1 MVDETML
8 KTLPS
13 DPGVYIMKNAEGKVI
28 YVGKAKILKNRVRQY
43 FQNTEKHPP
52 KVAAMVSK
60 VDTFE
65 YILTDS
71 ELEALVLE
79 CNLIKKYRPYYNI
92 LLKDDKN
99 YPYIK
104 VTSDEYPKIKR
115 SRRMIKDGSK
125 YFGPYT
131 SSAQVREAIDFT
143 CKLFKVPTCDLKF
156 PRDMGKKRACINA
169 QIGTCC
175 APCENVISEDKYAKI
190 IEDACNFLEGN
201 TGKLL
206 KDMEEQMSEASAN
219 LEFERA
225 ASIRDKINAI
235 KQMENKQKIVSEKYA
250 DEDVIGFFVNETKAF
265 AEVFFIRH
273 GRLLGHHGT
282 VISNT
287 AGMSEEEIASSF
299 IKQFYRDADYIP
311 KSIYI
316 QFEIEDRELICEFLS
331 EISGRS
337 VKIITPKRGD
347 KKSLVEMAHKN
358 AKQSALN
365 FMLKNA
371 EDSKSVKRLILD
383 LKEELG
389 LDLPPYRIESYDIS
403 NTGGKDNVG
412 SMVVF
417 VNAEPARSKYRRF
430 KIETANGGDDYHSMA
445 EMILRRLAHARDEET
460 AIERGDLLIENA
472 KFLPLPDCIF
482 LDGGKGHLSVI
493 SELLELTDFDIPLF
507 AMVKDDHHRTN
518 ALLKSDGSSVGLKRN
533 SAEFRLVANIQE
545 EVHRFAIEYHRKL
558 RNKKM
563 KGSTL
568 CEIEGVG
575 EKTAK
580 KLLRHFKSMAKIK
593 SASIDE
599 LREVGVSQKT
609 AENIYAH
616 FNEKYDEK

>member
-1 MVDETML
+1 MVDELML
-8 KTLPS
+8 KSLPA
-13 DPGVYIMKNAEGKVI
+13 DPGVYIMKDKTGKVI

-43 FQNTEKHPP
+43 FQNTEKHTP

-104 VTSDEYPKIKR
+104 VTNEDYPRLKL
-115 SRRMIKDGSK
+115 SRRMEKDGAK

-131 SSAQVREAIDFT
+131 SSAQVREAIDFA
-143 CKLFKVPTCDLKF
+143 CKLFKIPSCDIKL
-156 PRDMGKKRACINA
+156 PRDMAKRRACINA
-169 QIGTCC
+169 QIGKCC
-175 APCENVISEDKYAKI
+175 APCENVISKEGYAKI
-190 IEDACNFLEGN
+190 IDDACSFLDGN
-201 TGKLL
+201 TGRLVSEL
-206 KDMEEQMSEASAN
+206 EAQMLYASNN

-250 DEDVIGFFVNETKAF
+250 DEDIIGFFVAENRTF
-265 AEVFFIRH
+265 AEVFFVRH

-287 AGMSEEEIASSF
+287 KGMSEEEIADSF
-299 IKQFYRDADYIP
+299 LKQFYKDADFIP
-311 KSIYI
+311 KNIYI
-316 QFEIEDRELICEFLS
+316 QFECEDRELICEFLS

-337 VKIITPKRGD
+337 VKVITPKRGE

-365 FMLKNA
+365 FLLKNGEGA
-371 EDSKSVKRLILD
+371 KGVKRLILD

-389 LDLPPYRIESYDIS
+389 LDSPPYRIESYDIS
-403 NTGGKDNVG
+403 NTAGEDNVG

-430 KIETANGGDDYHSMA
+430 KIEKAAGGDDYHSMA
-445 EMILRRLAHARDEET
+445 EMILRRLTHARDEEK
-460 AIERGDLLIENA
+460 AIEKGEILREDA

-518 ALLKSDGSSVGLKRN
+518 ALLKNDGSSVGLKRN
-533 SAEFRLVANIQE
+533 TAEFRLVANIQE

-558 RNKKM
+558 RGKKM

-568 CEIEGVG
+568 YEIEGVG

-580 KLLRHFKSMAKIK
+580 KLLRHFKSIANIRA
-593 SASIDE
+593 ASVDE
-599 LREVGVSQKT
+599 LRLAGVPVNT
-609 AENIYAH
+609 AEKIYDY
-616 FNEKYDEK
+616 FNKK

>member
-1 MVDETML
+1 MVDELML
-8 KTLPS
+8 KSLPK
-13 DPGVYIMKNAEGKVI
+13 DPGVYIMKDKTGKVI

-43 FQNTEKHPP
+43 FQNTDKHTP

-60 VDTFE
+60 IDTFE

-104 VTSDEYPKIKR
+104 VTNEDYPRIKR
-115 SRRMIKDGSK
+115 SRRLLKDGAK

-143 CKLFKVPTCDLKF
+143 CKLFKIPTCEYKF
-156 PRDMGKKRACINA
+156 PHDMGKKRACINA
-169 QIGTCC
+169 QIGKCC
-175 APCENVISEDKYAKI
+175 APCENVISKEEYAKI
-190 IEDACNFLEGN
+190 IDDACNFLDGN
-201 TGKLL
+201 TGKLMSRL
-206 KDMEEQMSEASAN
+206 EEQMLEAADN

-235 KQMENKQKIVSEKYA
+235 KQMENKQKIVSEKCA
-250 DEDVIGFFVNETKAF
+250 DEDVIGFFVSENKTF

-287 AGMSEEEIASSF
+287 KGMSEEEIADSF
-299 IKQFYRDADYIP
+299 LKQFYKDADYIP
-311 KSIYI
+311 KNIYI
-316 QFEIEDRELICEFLS
+316 QFECDDRELICAFLS

-337 VKIITPKRGD
+337 VKVITPKRGE
-347 KKSLVEMAHKN
+347 KKSLTEMAHKN

-365 FMLKNA
+365 FLLKNG
-371 EDSKSVKRLILD
+371 EGTKSVKRLILD
-383 LKEELG
+383 LKEEMG
-389 LDLPPYRIESYDIS
+389 LESPPYRIESYDIS
-403 NTGGKDNVG
+403 NTAGEDNVG

-430 KIETANGGDDYHSMA
+430 KIETAQGGDDYHSMA
-445 EMILRRLAHARDEET
+445 EMILRRLTHARDEEK
-460 AIERGDLLIENA
+460 AIEKGELLREDA

-493 SELLELTDFDIPLF
+493 SELLEITDFDIPLF

-518 ALLKSDGSSVGLKRN
+518 MLLKNDGSSVGLKRN
-533 SAEFRLVANIQE
+533 SPEFRLVANIQE

-558 RNKKM
+558 RGKKM

-580 KLLRHFKSMAKIK
+580 KLLRHFKSIANIK
-593 SASIDE
+593 AATISGLRSAGI
-599 LREVGVSQKT
+599 SQKT
-609 AENIYAH
+609 AENIRSY
-616 FNEKYDEK
+616 FDKK